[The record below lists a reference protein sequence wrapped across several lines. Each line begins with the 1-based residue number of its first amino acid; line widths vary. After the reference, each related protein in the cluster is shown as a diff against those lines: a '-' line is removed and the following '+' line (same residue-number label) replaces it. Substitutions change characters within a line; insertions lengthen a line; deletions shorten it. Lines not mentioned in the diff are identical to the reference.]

1 MPGFLKGPK
10 LAAIV
15 RTLKL
20 RKMYISRFTSVM
32 MPFDL
37 YSQKGKQGEH
47 TLVDSGATA
56 NFIDYKTVKRL
67 GLGSKKLD
75 QMRTVKNIDGT
86 LNVAGNI
93 THACDLLVSQGR
105 KQVRTR
111 FFVTN
116 LGGDRF
122 IFGYPWLAE
131 FNPDVN
137 WPEAIVKGPRFRVET
152 LVLGKLTQQEYLR
165 HVQTIAIAQLEEGD
179 ELIMSLEVLGQE
191 PMHIRKTTL
200 AQQMEETV
208 PAVFKQ
214 HWRVFSEQEARQ
226 LPPHREYDHRIELR
240 PDAPHVINSK
250 VYTLSQSEQKILDEY
265 LTDNLE
271 KGYIVAS
278 SSRYGSPTFTVKKKD
293 GTLRIV
299 HDYRKLNEY
308 TVLDVTPLPKI
319 SSILEELRGKSL
331 FSKFD
336 IRAGY
341 NNIRVLAE
349 DTYKTGFKTNKGLFE
364 WIVMPFGLCNAPATF
379 TRMLNEVFRPIYAK
393 YPGLFRHYMDDVI
406 IMTPLDQKELH
417 TEIAHMFFDILEKY
431 SLYLKPAKCE
441 FFQTEVDYLGI
452 HVKNGELMIDPA
464 KLAGIRD
471 WPTTLKNV
479 KEVRSTLGLL
489 GYHCPWIPN
498 FSKIAKPLTDLLGKG
513 REFAWDQV
521 CEDAVKKLI
530 GLVTSEPV
538 IIPPDPDRQFILYV
552 DASQFATG
560 AVLYQPDLERTD
572 HRGNPLLR
580 PLGFHSQTFNKAEQ
594 NYPIYDRELLA
605 IICGLRNW
613 RHLLRNTAHPILV
626 ITNHAN
632 LQYYHKLQK
641 IGPWVNGYLGDLANY
656 NIQLVYKPGN
666 TNKADELSRRPDMAP
681 DDKNE
686 SIIVLPD
693 HLFAPQNSLSTA
705 YVATCTKPDKYDSDS
720 GYESSGTDNS
730 RHVVKDLADDSRDVL
745 KDLAPAALEA
755 RMADLG
761 DGYVISA
768 LELNRKIEKAQGKD
782 ASTLRQWERVHGIS
796 QHGDLWTKDGALV
809 VVGNNDLRRGVIS
822 LFHDATTAGHPGITK
837 TLALA
842 RQYYWWLNMKN
853 YATEYIKGCATCQMS
868 KINTNPSKPALS
880 PITPEPNALPFQTIS
895 LEGQCVG

>member
-15 RTLKL
+15 RSLRL
-20 RKMYISRFTSVM
+20 RKLYISRFTSVM

-37 YSQKGKQGEH
+37 FSQKGRHEERA
-47 TLVDSGATA
+47 LVDSGATA

-75 QMRTVKNIDGT
+75 RMRTVKNIDGT
-86 LNVAGNI
+86 LNVVGNI

-131 FNPDVN
+131 FNPDIN
-137 WPEAIVKGPRFRVET
+137 WPEAIVNGPRFRVET
-152 LVLGKLTQQEYLR
+152 LVHGKLTQQEYLQ
-165 HVQTIAIAQLEEGD
+165 HVQTVAIAQLEEGD

-200 AQQMEETV
+200 AQQMAEKAYDATKVNTEETV

-250 VYTLSQSEQKILDEY
+250 VYPLSQGEQKVLDEY

-293 GTLRIV
+293 GSLQIV
-299 HDYRKLNEY
+299 HGYRKLNEY

-406 IMTPLDQKELH
+406 IMTPLDQKDLH
-417 TEIAHMFFDILEKY
+417 IKICHMFFDILEKS

-464 KLAGIRD
+464 KIAGIKD

-489 GYHCPWIPN
+489 GYHRPWIPN

-513 REFAWDQV
+513 REFAWDQI

-538 IIPPDPDRQFILYV
+538 IVPPDPDRQFILYV

-560 AVLYQPDLERTD
+560 TVLYQPDLERTD
-572 HRGNPLLR
+572 HHGNPLLW
-580 PLGFHSQTFNKAEQ
+580 PIGFHSQTFNKAEQ

-605 IICGLRNW
+605 IVRGLRNW
-613 RHLLRNTAHPILV
+613 RHLMRNTTHPVMV
-626 ITNHAN
+626 ITDHAN
-632 LQYYHKLQK
+632 LQYYREPQK
-641 IGPWVNGYLGDLANY
+641 IGPRVNGYIVELADY
-656 NIQLVYKPGN
+656 NIQLVYKPGAS
-666 TNKADELSRRPDMAP
+666 NKADELSRRPDMAP
-681 DDKNE
+681 EDE
-686 SIIVLPD
+686 EELVIVLPN
-693 HLFAPQNSLSTA
+693 HLFAPIVMLLWA
-705 YVATCTKPDKYDSDS
+705 LRPD
-720 GYESSGTDNS
+720 
-730 RHVVKDLADDSRDVL
+730 
-745 KDLAPAALEA
+745 
-755 RMADLG
+755 
-761 DGYVISA
+761 
-768 LELNRKIEKAQGKD
+768 
-782 ASTLRQWERVHGIS
+782 
-796 QHGDLWTKDGALV
+796 
-809 VVGNNDLRRGVIS
+809 VGGWV
-822 LFHDATTAGHPGITK
+822 T
-837 TLALA
+837 
-842 RQYYWWLNMKN
+842 
-853 YATEYIKGCATCQMS
+853 
-868 KINTNPSKPALS
+868 LS
-880 PITPEPNALPFQTIS
+880 PW
-895 LEGQCVG
+895 